1 MLLLIIQH
9 AFFFFFKIKKTF
21 EIVFVVQLVNQLND
35 RFSYVVLQLTIL
47 HKMLLINPIELDN
60 AQIFY
65 EDPYDGI
72 NLIIAE

>member
-9 AFFFFFKIKKTF
+9 AFLDFSKIKKTF

-47 HKMLLINPIELDN
+47 HKMLSINPIELDN